1 MLANRF
7 IYRHV
12 LAKLTVQPDS
22 DYFVTLGKAVP
33 GPGVRAG

>member
-7 IYRHV
+7 IYRYV

-22 DYFVTLGKAVP
+22 DYFVTLGKAMP
-33 GPGVRAG
+33 GSAVRAD